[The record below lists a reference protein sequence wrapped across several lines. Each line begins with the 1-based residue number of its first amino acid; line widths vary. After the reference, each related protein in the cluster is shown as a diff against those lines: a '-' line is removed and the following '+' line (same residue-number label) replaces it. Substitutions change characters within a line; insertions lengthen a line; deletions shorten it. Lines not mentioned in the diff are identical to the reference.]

1 MFMGTVNYRIRKNVM
16 MQYRNVHPWD
26 SALTWDSFFYY
37 TAILTLEIGQY
48 YIILNYSSLIYL
60 ATAWGRHNKNPAIE
74 NNCYMC
80 ILHGI
85 ACLILKEKINH

>member
-1 MFMGTVNYRIRKNVM
+1 MFIPGALPLHGIR
-16 MQYRNVHPWD
+16 
-26 SALTWDSFFYY
+26 SSTIY
-37 TAILTLEIGQY
+37 TAILTSEIGQY
-48 YIILNYSSLIYL
+48 YIILNYSPLIYL

-85 ACLILKEKINH
+85 ACLILKEKIDH